1 MSKQF
6 EAISLKLPDD
16 LLQESDRLAGQLK
29 ISRAEYIR
37 TALEESNRRLLRQ
50 ARRQRI
56 QNASRKVRGESM
68 KVNEQFAAVERDLDA

>member
-1 MSKQF
+1 MSKPF

-16 LLQESDRLAGQLK
+16 LLQESDRLAGELN
-29 ISRAEYIR
+29 IARAEYIR

-68 KVNEQFAAVERDLDA
+68 KVNAEFVAVERDLDA

>member
-16 LLQESDRLAGQLK
+16 LLQESDRLAGELN

-50 ARRQRI
+50 ARRQRM
-56 QNASRKVRGESM
+56 QDASRRVRGESM
-68 KVNEQFAAVERDLDA
+68 KVNEQFAAVERDLGA